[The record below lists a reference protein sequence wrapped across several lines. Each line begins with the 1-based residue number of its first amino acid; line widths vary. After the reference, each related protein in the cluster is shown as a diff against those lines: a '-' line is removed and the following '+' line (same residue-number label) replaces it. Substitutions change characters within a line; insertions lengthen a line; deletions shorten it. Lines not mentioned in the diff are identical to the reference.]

1 MPEKLSAHF
10 SRKEFECRCGC
21 GFCDVD
27 ARLLAGMELLR
38 SAIAKPII
46 VLSGCRCGKHNAA
59 EGGASKSLHVS
70 GRAADIRVNG
80 VSARSLYAIAKPIP
94 QFKGYGV
101 SDYSA
106 FLHVDVREHPARWCY
121 KDGLHAKWFEV

>member
-1 MPEKLSAHF
+1 MPDKLSAHF

-27 ARLLAGMELLR
+27 ALLIAGLEALR
-38 SAIAKPII
+38 ATIHKPII

-70 GRAADIRVNG
+70 GRAADIRVKG
-80 VSARSLYAIAKPIP
+80 MTARTLYAAARLIP
-94 QFKGYGV
+94 EFKGYGV
-101 SDYSA
+101 SDRGA
-106 FLHVDVREHPARWCY
+106 FLHVDVREHSARWCY
-121 KDGLHAKWFEV
+121 KDGLHTKWFDV